1 MASSVS
7 AEISMRNPQD
17 QYELIQRVGSGT
29 YGDVYKVSQT
39 FLILLHFFWSLV
51 FCQIQLLLDM

>member
-1 MASSVS
+1 MATSVS

-29 YGDVYKVSQT
+29 YGDVYKVMR
-39 FLILLHFFWSLV
+39 LV
-51 FCQIQLLLDM
+51 YSTCTCTCKLG